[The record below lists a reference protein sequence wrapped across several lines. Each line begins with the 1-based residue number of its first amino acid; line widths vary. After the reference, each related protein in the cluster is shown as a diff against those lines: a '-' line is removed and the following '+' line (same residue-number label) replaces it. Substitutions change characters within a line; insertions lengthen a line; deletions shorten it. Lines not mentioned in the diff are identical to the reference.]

1 MSDETNEDPDLVSI
15 EAKFE
20 NAKADRLIAKHR
32 WDSAKGKLHMTLVA
46 RREAGEKLTIEDMKA
61 IKDSAIDNDPDVRE
75 TYLMFISADSEYRAA
90 KVKFDDATRRYW
102 DSKPLKFK

>member
-1 MSDETNEDPDLVSI
+1 MTDESNPEQDLVFI
-15 EAKFE
+15 EAAFE
-20 NAKADRLIAKHR
+20 NSKAARLMAKHR

-90 KVKFDDATRRYW
+90 KVKFDDAVRRYW
-102 DSKPLKFK
+102 EGRGK